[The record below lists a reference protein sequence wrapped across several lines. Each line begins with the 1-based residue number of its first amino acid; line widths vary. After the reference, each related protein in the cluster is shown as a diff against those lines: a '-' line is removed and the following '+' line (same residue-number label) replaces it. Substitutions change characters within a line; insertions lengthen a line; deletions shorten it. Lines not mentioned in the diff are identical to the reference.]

1 MNVWDW
7 VVDLEDKLE
16 EQGNSHLVEV
26 IDGVSAAVHEDD
38 FARVDALVAEG
49 IAASQSLGIPWLE
62 VYFRHWDL
70 QSRVLD
76 RCQGETAL
84 KDSVYLFELAHRDE
98 NLGCP
103 QRVCATQDLAHV
115 WGAVDG
121 PGYAPE
127 RLAVTAETLAGITPA
142 WSCWNCIAIEHAD
155 ALIDAERADEVI
167 PWIELQQK
175 ARRAAGEDP
184 EDDRYFDQRV
194 LALLALGRPAEALA
208 RIEGLTD
215 EELAE
220 AREGERLRWRL
231 YKARCLAEL
240 ARLPEA
246 AAALPPLEE
255 LSQLPGTWT
264 AAADA
269 MRALLTA
276 GAIEPSPALAGDVLR
291 FFAALEERGALRR
304 SFEMGALFVEICVAL
319 RARALAGLML
329 ERIGVLIERLKAQ
342 DGPRARLAALE
353 ARAEHLVPWAP
364 PRGASAAEAIALAN
378 AQELAAAEPA
388 VAPLNEPGPVIGGV
402 NPPAGAIAPLDAFER
417 ADALLAYFPGDPEI
431 AVPRAELLYQLG
443 FRQTAMQDLLRWLDR
458 HSDQTALLALGFM
471 AARSKDEGLVGAAV
485 ARAQASQD
493 AIAAAWI
500 QAGYLLECSRFEE
513 ARPYLDE
520 VLRLEPRARNARKEA
535 ARVAKLTERWDD
547 LLEHAQVSAAQ
558 DADDLDARWQI
569 CVAATVLGRWE
580 LVRRAATEIGMPVP
594 PGEGAIDAPGE
605 IIRIL
610 FPDSDPRGT
619 HARRNGPVSARIVE
633 LPDPEDPLQN
643 HGDVVVFDPA
653 PLEVASRDDPDS
665 TFLFPYLTTLHH
677 AGRQVVEA
685 FVSDPSEPAL
695 EALSERFEAAG
706 MEVLFQEPRSRWL
719 RADGSTFKP
728 WRLAIS
734 VPSAMTVAELC
745 GWLARHTAELGLAA
759 VWPALARAAGAP
771 EDAPEASFFEYEE
784 RLDDDG

>member
-103 QRVCATQDLAHV
+103 QRICATQDLAHV

-155 ALIDAERADEVI
+155 ALIDAQRADEVI

-194 LALLALGRPAEALA
+194 LALLAQGRPAEALA
-208 RIEGLTD
+208 RIEGLTE
-215 EELAE
+215 EELVE

-231 YKARCLAEL
+231 YKVRCLVEL
-240 ARLPEA
+240 GRLSEA
-246 AAALPPLEE
+246 AAALPPLTE

-269 MRALLTA
+269 LRALLTA
-276 GAIEPSPALAGDVLR
+276 GAVAPSPALAEDVLR

-319 RARALAGLML
+319 QARALAGLML
-329 ERIGVLIERLKAQ
+329 ERIAALLGKLKAQ
-342 DGPRARLAALE
+342 DGPRARLTIME
-353 ARAEHLVPWAP
+353 ARAEHLPTWTP
-364 PRGASAAEAIALAN
+364 PRGASAREAIAAAN
-378 AQELAAAEPA
+378 AEEARSQ
-388 VAPLNEPGPVIGGV
+388 
-402 NPPAGAIAPLDAFER
+402 LDRFER
-417 ADALLAYFPGDPEI
+417 ADVLLAYFPGDPEV

-443 FRQTAMQDLLRWLDR
+443 FRQAALQDLLRWLDR

-471 AARSKDEGLVGAAV
+471 AARAKDEALVASAV
-485 ARAQASQD
+485 ARAKAAED
-493 AIAAAWI
+493 ETAAAWM

-520 VLRLEPRARNARKEA
+520 VLRREPGARNARREA

-547 LLEHAQVSAAQ
+547 LLEHAQISAQQ
-558 DADDLDARWQI
+558 DLDDLDARWQI

-580 LVRRAATEIGMPVP
+580 LVRSAATEIGMPVP
-594 PGEGAIDAPGE
+594 PGEGIIDAPGE

-610 FPDSDPRGT
+610 IPESDPRGI

-633 LPDPEDPLQN
+633 LPDPEDPQQN
-643 HGDVVVFDPA
+643 HGDVVVFDPT
-653 PLEVASRDDPDS
+653 PLEVADRDDPDS
-665 TFLFPYLTTLHH
+665 TFLFPYLATLHH

-685 FVSDPSEPAL
+685 FVCDPSEAVL
-695 EALSERFEAAG
+695 QALSERFVAAG
-706 MEVLFQEPRSRWL
+706 MEVHFQEPRSRWL

-734 VPSAMTVAELC
+734 VPSAMSVMELND
-745 GWLARHTAELGLAA
+745 WLRQHTTELGLAA
-759 VWPALARAAGAP
+759 VWPVLAQAAGAP

>member
-26 IDGVSAAVHEDD
+26 IDGVSSAVHEDD
-38 FARVDALVAEG
+38 FSRVDALVAEG
-49 IAASQSLGIPWLE
+49 IAAAQSLGIPWLE

-103 QRVCATQDLAHV
+103 QRICATQDLAHV

-121 PGYAPE
+121 PGYAAE

-155 ALIDAERADEVI
+155 ALIDAERPGEVI

-208 RIEGLTD
+208 RIEGLTE

-220 AREGERLRWRL
+220 ARDGERLRWRL

-246 AAALPPLEE
+246 AEALPPLEE
-255 LSQLPGTWT
+255 LGQLPGTWT
-264 AAADA
+264 AAAE
-269 MRALLTA
+269 ALRVLLER
-276 GAIEPSPALAGDVLR
+276 GAISPSPALAQQVLR
-291 FFAALEERGALRR
+291 FFASLEERGALRR
-304 SFEMGALFVEICVAL
+304 SFEMGALFAEICIGL
-319 RARALAGLML
+319 EARALAGLML
-329 ERIGVLIERLKAQ
+329 ERIGALLGKLKEQ
-342 DGPRARLAALE
+342 HGPAARLAQLE

-364 PRGASAAEAIALAN
+364 PRGAPVAEAIALVN
-378 AQELAAAEPA
+378 SEEVRSEL
-388 VAPLNEPGPVIGGV
+388 
-402 NPPAGAIAPLDAFER
+402 DRFER
-417 ADALLAYFPGDPEI
+417 ADALLACFPGASEV
-431 AVPRAELLYQLG
+431 AVPRAELLFQLG
-443 FRQTAMQDLLRWLDR
+443 FRQTALQDLLRWLD
-458 HSDQTALLALGFM
+458 HHFDQTALLALGFM
-471 AARSKDEGLVGAAV
+471 ASRSKDEAIVASAV
-485 ARAQASQD
+485 ARATAAKD
-493 AIAAAWI
+493 PIAAAWI
-500 QAGYLLECSRFEE
+500 QAGYLLECARYDE
-513 ARPYLDE
+513 ARQYLDE
-520 VLRLEPRARNARKEA
+520 VLRLEPRAKNARKEA
-535 ARVAKLTERWDD
+535 ANVAKRTERWDD

-558 DADDLDARWQI
+558 DADDADARWQI
-569 CVAATVLGRWE
+569 CVAGTVLGRWD
-580 LVRRAATEIGMPVP
+580 LVRTAAQEIGMPVP
-594 PGEGAIDAPGE
+594 RGEGVIDAPGE
-605 IIRIL
+605 IVRIL
-610 FPDSDPRGT
+610 IPDSDPRGT
-619 HARRNGPVSARIVE
+619 HARRTGPVTARIVE
-633 LPDPEDPLQN
+633 FADPEDPLQN

-653 PLEVASRDDPDS
+653 PLELAERDDPES
-665 TFLFPYLTTLHH
+665 TFLFPYLTTLHY
-677 AGRQVVEA
+677 AARQVVEA
-685 FVSDPSEPAL
+685 FVSDPSASVL
-695 EALSERFEAAG
+695 EELNARFEAAG

-734 VPSAMTVAELC
+734 APSAMTVMELSA
-745 GWLARHTAELGLAA
+745 WLARQSSELGLLA
-759 VWPALARAAGAP
+759 VWPDIARAAGAP

-784 RLDDDG
+784 RLDEDG